1 MKETRTITCYET
13 DAAKKLKPFAFMNLA
28 QELANRDAQRLGFGY
43 DQLIAMDTIW
53 VLSRMEVHYLRAPE
67 WRETVVMDTWHKG
80 EEGIFSLRDFLIR
93 NEDSTQDLVKAT
105 SSWLIINT
113 GSRRIQRP
121 KNLFDPLTHPVRPV
135 HHALEAPCGKIP
147 VPEKGLKLTEQKK
160 VHYADI
166 DFNLH
171 ANNARYMEWAMDC
184 LETELVTTRT
194 VASFR
199 INFNTEARLSDTI
212 DLYVAETTP
221 LIRYVEGMKGRK
233 SVFQAEVTFRE
244 S

>member
-1 MKETRTITCYET
+1 M
-13 DAAKKLKPFAFMNLA
+13 
-28 QELANRDAQRLGFGY
+28 ANRAQRLGFDTTSSLPWTDLGVVQ
-43 DQLIAMDTIW
+43 DGSPLPEGAGMEDRCDGSGTKGRRHLFPEGSLIA
-53 VLSRMEVHYLRAPE
+53 
-67 WRETVVMDTWHKG
+67 
-80 EEGIFSLRDFLIR
+80 
-93 NEDSTQDLVKAT
+93 EDSTQDLVKAT
-105 SSWLIINT
+105 SSWLIVNT

-221 LIRYVEGMKGRK
+221 LIRYVEGMKGGK